1 MPAAA
6 AGSRLPRLG
15 LVTWAG
21 LPGVVDLMAR
31 QYPVARRVGRALTV
45 VTAAAVALTLVL
57 LSPFAPAEVSGSK
70 NVDWSRL
77 SQIGAAYG
85 FTSAIVSALA
95 LALAGVAVSL
105 IVQNRVPGTSQVW
118 RAAAGALVGLGAGWA
133 LGSRMRLRRQGLIG
147 GLRHVVRNRAS
158 TPPTGRARR
167 GG

>member
-21 LPGVVDLMAR
+21 LPGAVDLMAR

-70 NVDWSRL
+70 DVDWNRL

-85 FTSAIVSALA
+85 FASAIVSA